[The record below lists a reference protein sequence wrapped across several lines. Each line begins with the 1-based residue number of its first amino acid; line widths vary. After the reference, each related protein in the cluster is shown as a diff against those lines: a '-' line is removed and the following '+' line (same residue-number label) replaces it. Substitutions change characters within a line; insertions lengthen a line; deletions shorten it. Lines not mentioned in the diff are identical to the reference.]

1 MKEKNIEKIYRLRDT
16 IHGDIQFNEKFF
28 SLISTAEFQR
38 LARIK
43 QLSSEYLLFPT
54 ATHTRFSHSIG
65 TYYVMKKLTDRLE
78 GVLESHGIAV
88 TQTQKELA
96 LCSGLLHDIG
106 HGPFSHTFEAIMD
119 DQAHEE
125 WTVKILASPE
135 TEIHQAIIQNFGAEF
150 LEELLDI
157 FNKDATREEDT
168 ILSLIHQMISSQM
181 DADRMDY
188 LLRDSYF
195 TGVSTGVFDLDRLIQ
210 AIEVDEIEN
219 RLQICVSEKYLSSV
233 EEYIM
238 ARFYMYKEVYQ
249 HPLKRQLEN
258 IVLKI
263 FRRVKELHRDGFPL
277 PLDPLIEK
285 IMMKKLDLRDY
296 LALDDHILMYHLAVW
311 RDSPDEILS
320 TLCKAFVDRKK
331 FERYRNQKG
340 ESLADILDAE
350 LAKKGLAPVH
360 WEEEYAYIHDD
371 VKIPIY
377 DIAHDNIWVKLQSGQ
392 LVDVSEASYILQ
404 NIDFKNKFER
414 TNEYFHRSMME
425 NKFGK
430 LNL

>member
-150 LEELLDI
+150 LEELL
-157 FNKDATREEDT
+157 
-168 ILSLIHQMISSQM
+168 
-181 DADRMDY
+181 
-188 LLRDSYF
+188 
-195 TGVSTGVFDLDRLIQ
+195 
-210 AIEVDEIEN
+210 EIG
-219 RLQICVSEKYLSSV
+219 R
-233 EEYIM
+233 
-238 ARFYMYKEVYQ
+238 
-249 HPLKRQLEN
+249 
-258 IVLKI
+258 
-263 FRRVKELHRDGFPL
+263 
-277 PLDPLIEK
+277 
-285 IMMKKLDLRDY
+285 
-296 LALDDHILMYHLAVW
+296 
-311 RDSPDEILS
+311 
-320 TLCKAFVDRKK
+320 
-331 FERYRNQKG
+331 
-340 ESLADILDAE
+340 
-350 LAKKGLAPVH
+350 
-360 WEEEYAYIHDD
+360 
-371 VKIPIY
+371 
-377 DIAHDNIWVKLQSGQ
+377 AHV
-392 LVDVSEASYILQ
+392 
-404 NIDFKNKFER
+404 
-414 TNEYFHRSMME
+414 
-425 NKFGK
+425 
-430 LNL
+430 